1 MRININSGAGISAK
15 VERAVYN
22 PFKWAIT
29 SFTKAL
35 QTELSRY
42 KIKICAIYPSL
53 LKTNMFTKMGIQKDM
68 SKGLEL
74 EEVAKTI
81 EFVLSLRPETEIVGV
96 EIKHIDYT

>member
-1 MRININSGAGISAK
+1 
-15 VERAVYN
+15 
-22 PFKWAIT
+22 
-29 SFTKAL
+29 
-35 QTELSRY
+35 
-42 KIKICAIYPSL
+42 
-53 LKTNMFTKMGIQKDM
+53 MFTKMGIQKDM